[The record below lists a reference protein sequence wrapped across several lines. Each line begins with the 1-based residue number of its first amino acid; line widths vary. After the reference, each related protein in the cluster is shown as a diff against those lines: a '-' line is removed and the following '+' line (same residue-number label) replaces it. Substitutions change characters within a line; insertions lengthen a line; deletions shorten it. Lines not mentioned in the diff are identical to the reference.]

1 MFKILKIEQYLFA
14 NISYLNISQI
24 TLGPPVIWV
33 LSLVQAIV
41 ISFLYQMIFDN
52 QEILLWTNSSGHKSV
67 QENLYLNATIAKDFG
82 EDGLGQHCEGCQH
95 NCNSLCKRDSRWKYC
110 FFFHFLSE
118 KCECEWRTWRRRWLI
133 DLVQTHCIFSPRRQ
147 LTVFFV
153 FTVGAIGDGVASDIE
168 EEEEIYNWYYVCNT
182 HAKSGRYLRY
192 ISANFFGFSAKF

>member
-52 QEILLWTNSSGHKSV
+52 PEIFLWTNSSGHKSV
-67 QENLYLNATIAKDFG
+67 QGNLYLNATIAKDFG

-110 FFFHFLSE
+110 FFPFFIWKVWVRMTNMTETMTNWSGTNSLHFRPKKAAHSLL
-118 KCECEWRTWRRRWLI
+118 RLHRGGNRGWRRIWYRRRRRNIQLI
-133 DLVQTHCIFSPRRQ
+133 
-147 LTVFFV
+147 
-153 FTVGAIGDGVASDIE
+153 
-168 EEEEIYNWYYVCNT
+168 
-182 HAKSGRYLRY
+182 LRL
-192 ISANFFGFSAKF
+192 